1 MRCLMVD
8 RITSWEN
15 DRITGIKNVTMSENF
30 LQDHFPDFPVMPGM
44 LQLESV
50 SQLGSWLVYAT
61 SDGAHLGRLA
71 GVQAVKFKGF
81 VLPGDQMELALE
93 VTRREED
100 DLVCNARVQVGG
112 RLTTEFRR
120 LRLTAVSLAGRE
132 DPETARKHFEFITG
146 AAPYGNYT
154 GRGM

>member
-8 RITSWEN
+8 RITFWQD

-30 LQDHFPDFPVMPGM
+30 LQDHFPDFPVMPGV

-50 SQLGSWLVYAT
+50 SQLGSWLVYAVSGGT
-61 SDGAHLGRLA
+61 NLGRLA

-81 VLPGDQMELALE
+81 VLPGDRMELELE
-93 VTRREED
+93 VTRREGE
-100 DLVCNARVQVGG
+100 LFVCNARVQVGD

-120 LRLTAVSLAGRE
+120 LQLTAVPLDGRE
-132 DPETARKHFEFITG
+132 DPDTARKHFDFITG
-146 AAPYGNYT
+146 TAPYGNYT